1 MIKKYFLLLL
11 AAILLTGVHGQNRQ
25 VDLSQN
31 IPLQDI
37 LKKAKKQ
44 KKQDYWISALQDVL
58 LAYLSKTKYSRSI
71 VSLILSTNVS

>member
-37 LKKAKKQ
+37 LKKAKKTEL
-44 KKQDYWISALQDVL
+44 D
-58 LAYLSKTKYSRSI
+58 
-71 VSLILSTNVS
+71 SLITFMLLQLIVAKHKCC